1 MVCRKQSAGEGLP
14 SRAESGTDSR
24 AERSRAEGVYTDMS
38 EKVLRVQMFGGFAMY
53 YGDEAVTLNKA
64 GSSKS
69 VRLLQ
74 MLLLSLPGGIA
85 KNELIDNLY
94 GWNEKGDVANRNKN
108 LNNLIYRLKGQLVSG
123 GLPDDEYVELN
134 DGMCFFKSRIPLELD
149 TQKFEETVELAKIA
163 WGGVKRDQLLSAA
176 NEMYRGELL
185 PSNFSDMWF
194 YQKSNHYKELY
205 IWTVR
210 ELESEYIKRH
220 DYKGR
225 IMLYTRAAA
234 IYPFDNWQVQLIRC
248 NLEVYRYE
256 EALEIYN
263 NTMELYA
270 KEMGSPPTAEM
281 QECFENI
288 QLMDDNHRKI
298 AGGASSWRSMDKVF
312 LGRKNDIKS
321 AIFGEEGVK
330 GAYYCTYPSFVDYCR
345 MVARAK
351 ERSRFN
357 AVLMFLTL
365 SQRERGENQNQ
376 KQIDLPKQMQLLK
389 EVLGES
395 LRIGDAYTRYG
406 NRHFI
411 LMLVKTN
418 VDDCGAIFQRLETAY
433 TKRSGK
439 GELWYYADM
448 TQELKMDLQ

>member
-1 MVCRKQSAGEGLP
+1 
-14 SRAESGTDSR
+14 
-24 AERSRAEGVYTDMS
+24 
-38 EKVLRVQMFGGFAMY
+38 
-53 YGDEAVTLNKA
+53 
-64 GSSKS
+64 
-69 VRLLQ
+69 
-74 MLLLSLPGGIA
+74 
-85 KNELIDNLY
+85 
-94 GWNEKGDVANRNKN
+94 
-108 LNNLIYRLKGQLVSG
+108 
-123 GLPDDEYVELN
+123 
-134 DGMCFFKSRIPLELD
+134 
-149 TQKFEETVELAKIA
+149 
-163 WGGVKRDQLLSAA
+163 
-176 NEMYRGELL
+176 MYRGELL
-185 PSNFSDMWF
+185 PSNLSDMWF
-194 YQKSNHYKELY
+194 YQKSNYYKELY
-205 IWTVR
+205 TWTIR
-210 ELESEYIKRH
+210 ELETEFIKNH
-220 DYKGR
+220 DYMNR

-234 IYPFDNWQVQLIRC
+234 IYPFDNWQVKLIRC

-288 QLMDDNHRKI
+288 QLMDDHHRRLT
-298 AGGASSWRSMDKVF
+298 GGISSWKSMDKIF

-321 AIFGEEGVK
+321 AIFGEETVK

-351 ERSRFN
+351 ERNQFN

-365 SQRERGENQNQ
+365 SQRERGEHQ
-376 KQIDLPKQMQLLK
+376 KQIDLPAQMQLLK
-389 EVLGES
+389 EVLGDS

-418 VDDCGAIFQRLETAY
+418 VDDCGTIFRRLETAY

-448 TQELKMDLQ
+448 TQELKEGELKKGEL